1 MNRGIRRDVP
11 IPYYYQLSQRLRE
24 EIEGGVRV
32 ADAPIPSEHELCAAY
47 GISRTVVRQ
56 ALGALV
62 ADGLLYR
69 VKGKGTFVARRKLEE
84 TCVQRSDGFYRE
96 MTMRGLTVLTTVLDQ
111 RVAPPPPHVRH
122 ALRLRED
129 DATVKI
135 DQLRSVAGDV
145 LLFVQTYVPATLCP
159 GLVADDLSAVSL
171 YGLLWERYGLEV
183 AAGTR
188 TVEAVLAH
196 PPLTALFGV
205 ARGDPLLKIDSVSYL
220 ADGWPLEYDEA
231 WHRGDCSKL
240 EIEIIISSGTTSTP
254 STARRSGRAEDATR
268 VAARTSAQSD
278 SMDPAFVQRG

>member
-1 MNRGIRRDVP
+1 MNYGIRRDVP

-24 EIEGGVRV
+24 EIEGGVCV

-56 ALGALV
+56 ALGDLV
-62 ADGLLYR
+62 AEGLLYR

-84 TCVQRSDGFYRE
+84 KFVQRSDGFYRE
-96 MTMRGLTVLTTVLDQ
+96 MTMRGLTVSTTVLEQ
-111 RVAPPPPHVRH
+111 RVAPSPPHVRH

-135 DQLRSVAGDV
+135 DRLRSVDGDV
-145 LLFVQTYVPATLCP
+145 LLFVQTYVPASLCP
-159 GLVADDLSAVSL
+159 GLVDDLSDVSL
-171 YGLLWERYGLEV
+171 YGLLRERYGLEV

-188 TVEAVLAH
+188 MVEAVLAH

-220 ADGWPLEYDEA
+220 ADGWPLEYYEA
-231 WHRGDCSKL
+231 WHRGDRSKL
-240 EIEIIISSGTTSTP
+240 EIEMMASSGATSTP
-254 STARRSGRAEDATR
+254 STARRSRRAEGATR
-268 VAARTSAQSD
+268 VARTSGQSN
-278 SMDPAFVQRG
+278 SIGPVIV